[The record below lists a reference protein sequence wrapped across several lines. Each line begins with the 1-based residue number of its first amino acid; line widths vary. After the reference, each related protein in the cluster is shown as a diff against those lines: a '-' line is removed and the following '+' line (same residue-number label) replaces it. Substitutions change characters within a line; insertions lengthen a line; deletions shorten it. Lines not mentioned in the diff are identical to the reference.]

1 MQARLPCAKF
11 MKGRASPRMRGRA
24 VVNVAAD
31 VSALRA
37 SILTQVIRCSSPGA
51 SVPRPAFGGAIADA
65 PAGALLTGLVA
76 GELSRYAPP
85 EYTIFFFVFSFCLSK
100 GRPPSRA
107 QGIPTEA
114 FC

>member
-37 SILTQVIRCSSPGA
+37 SIPDA
-51 SVPRPAFGGAIADA
+51 SHTVLLAGGTRSRVPPFGGAMLT
-65 PAGALLTGLVA
+65 LLRV
-76 GELSRYAPP
+76 P
-85 EYTIFFFVFSFCLSK
+85 F
-100 GRPPSRA
+100 
-107 QGIPTEA
+107 
-114 FC
+114 